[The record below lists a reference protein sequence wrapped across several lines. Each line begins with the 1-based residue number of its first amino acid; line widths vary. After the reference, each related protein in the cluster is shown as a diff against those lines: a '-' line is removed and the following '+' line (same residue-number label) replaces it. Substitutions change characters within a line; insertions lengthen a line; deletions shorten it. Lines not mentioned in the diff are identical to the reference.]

1 MHHSDDTRVHV
12 WTILKLTHRT
22 DGIIAILCC
31 VFFVSPSR
39 RWWFGTH
46 EQSLCRYNGHP
57 FPLQDT
63 PTLFTTC
70 TSGVRQAH
78 PVEHQHKLLTV
89 DSGFPPGSRMTKNPF
104 HTARPRVCSA
114 LVRVALRLTVSLFRR
129 ISILGCICDQMCQAG
144 LYVYCVWC
152 HECCFA
158 FFPASLF
165 SGTDNAPSLLTASTE
180 GRVSTWN
187 PSQLSQ
193 PLQDMRL
200 T

>member
-1 MHHSDDTRVHV
+1 MLRIFRVAIAQVVVWDTRAKSLPVQ
-12 WTILKLTHRT
+12 RT
-22 DGIIAILCC
+22 PLSATGHTYP
-31 VFFVSPSR
+31 V
-39 RWWFGTH
+39 
-46 EQSLCRYNGHP
+46 YNLHIG
-57 FPLQDT
+57 
-63 PTLFTTC
+63 
-70 TSGVRQAH
+70 GKQAH

-114 LVRVALRLTVSLFRR
+114 LIRVALRLAVSLFRR